1 MAQTIMAQTKPPIIG
16 TAVTAWEDAFRAI
29 GAMPLVAGTAFV
41 IVILMALASFWI
53 ISDPYALAESPW
65 LPVYSIV
72 TGVVQGLLLAPLA
85 IAVHRYVLLGEATSR
100 YPLDPFSA
108 RYVRFVGFAILI
120 KILWSLP
127 SLIQSFMRKSP
138 EETGVEALLGFVELA
153 LFIVVLVV
161 TVRRVILFPAI
172 AVDAPGATWSNARR
186 DTKGS
191 SWRVAFIF
199 VCVAVPGTM
208 LGGLLYWALLSG
220 GSGNA
225 NQLFF
230 SLLGA
235 IVEIPMLCAFAA
247 AASHIF
253 RSRADTLARPVV

>member
-153 LFIVVLVV
+153 LFIVVARCYGSARHPVSGHRGRCAGRDLEQ
-161 TVRRVILFPAI
+161 RAARHQGQLLARGLHLRLCGG
-172 AVDAPGATWSNARR
+172 AGHDAGRLA
-186 DTKGS
+186 
-191 SWRVAFIF
+191 
-199 VCVAVPGTM
+199 
-208 LGGLLYWALLSG
+208 
-220 GSGNA
+220 
-225 NQLFF
+225 
-230 SLLGA
+230 LLGA
-235 IVEIPMLCAFAA
+235 PEWRLG
-247 AASHIF
+247 
-253 RSRADTLARPVV
+253 

>member
-1 MAQTIMAQTKPPIIG
+1 MAQEKPPIIA
-16 TAVTAWEDAFRAI
+16 TAVVAWEDAFRAI

-53 ISDPYALAESPW
+53 VSDPYALAASRW
-65 LPVYSIV
+65 LPVYEIA
-72 TGVVQGLLLAPLA
+72 TGIVQGVLLAPLA
-85 IAVHRYVLLGEATSR
+85 IAVHRYVLLGETMSR

-108 RYVRFVGFAILI
+108 RYVRFVGFAILV

-127 SLIQSFMRKSP
+127 SLIQSLMRDAP
-138 EETGVEALLGFVELA
+138 EETGVTALLGLVE
-153 LFIVVLVV
+153 VVLFVTVVIV

-172 AVDAPGATWSNARR
+172 AVDAAGATWSNARR
-186 DTKGS
+186 DSKGA

-199 VCVAVPGTM
+199 VCVAVPATI

-220 GSGNA
+220 GLGSSNP
-225 NQLFF
+225 LFF

-253 RSRADTLARPVV
+253 RLRADALAQPVS

>member
-1 MAQTIMAQTKPPIIG
+1 MAQTKPAIIG

-29 GAMPLVAGTAFV
+29 GAMPLVAGTAFA

-53 ISDPYALAESPW
+53 ISDPYALAASHW

-72 TGVVQGLLLAPLA
+72 SGIIQGLLLAPLA
-85 IAVHRYVLLGEATSR
+85 IAVHRYVLLGEAMRR

-108 RYVRFVGFAILI
+108 RYVRFVGFAVLV

-127 SLIQSFMRKSP
+127 SIVQSFMRDAP
-138 EETGVEALLGFVELA
+138 EDTGAEALLGLVELA
-153 LFIVVLVV
+153 LFITVLIV

-191 SWRVAFIF
+191 SWRVAFIL
-199 VCVAVPGTM
+199 VCVAVPGTI
-208 LGGLLYWALLSG
+208 LGGLLYWALFSG
-220 GSGNA
+220 GLGGA

-253 RSRADTLARPVV
+253 RSRADTLAQPAG

>member
-16 TAVTAWEDAFRAI
+16 TAVMAWEDAFRAI

-72 TGVVQGLLLAPLA
+72 TGIVQGLLLAPLA
-85 IAVHRYVLLGEATSR
+85 IAVHRYVLLGEVTGR

-199 VCVAVPGTM
+199 VCVAVPGTI

-220 GSGNA
+220 GLGNA

-253 RSRADTLARPVV
+253 RSRADTLARPLV